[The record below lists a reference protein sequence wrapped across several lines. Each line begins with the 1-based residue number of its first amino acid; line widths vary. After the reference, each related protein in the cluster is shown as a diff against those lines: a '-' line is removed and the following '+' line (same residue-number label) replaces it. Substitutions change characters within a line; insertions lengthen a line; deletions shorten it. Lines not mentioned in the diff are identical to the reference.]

1 LYEAEA
7 GTGNL
12 KNVALTL
19 KEGRFP
25 IRPFPNGGLE
35 TAAPCDYDSAMQ
47 LESGQ
52 LLQRLKPLF
61 QENFEKLGEL
71 GAAFSVWQNG
81 KPLIDLYGGFCDA
94 GREKPWTADTV
105 VLVWSATKGIGSACV
120 LHALQQ
126 QKIELNRPVA
136 EFWPE
141 FGQAGKDKITLG
153 QLLSHQ
159 AGLCALDQRVDVV
172 DYDGVI
178 RALEAQAPLWPPGTG
193 HGYHA
198 RTFGFLLDELMRRIT
213 GKTLSDYWQENF
225 ARPLALDFWIGLPEE
240 QNSRVATIY
249 AAKTPNAFGAEPK
262 NRQSGSDFYR
272 DLVTPGTL
280 TRKTFTSPYGLNVI
294 SKMNDP
300 HIRAQPIVSFGGIGS
315 ASALAKFYSMLANG
329 GELDGQTFFRAK
341 TIEWMTTTLSGG
353 IDRVFQIPTAFSAGF
368 MKDSRGAA
376 RTMFEP
382 SATSF
387 GHPGAGGSYAFA
399 DPENKIAFAYV
410 MNQMEQSVLPNEKSL
425 RLVDAIYDLR

>member
-1 LYEAEA
+1 
-7 GTGNL
+7 
-12 KNVALTL
+12 
-19 KEGRFP
+19 
-25 IRPFPNGGLE
+25 
-35 TAAPCDYDSAMQ
+35 MQ
-47 LESGQ
+47 LDPEK
-52 LLQRLKPLF
+52 LRQRLKPLF
-61 QENFEKLGEL
+61 QENFDKRGEL
-71 GAAFSVWQNG
+71 GAAVSVWQNG
-81 KPLIDLYGGFCDA
+81 KPIVDLYGGFRDA
-94 GREKPWTADTV
+94 GREELWTADTV

-126 QKIELNRPVA
+126 RKIELNRRVA

-141 FGQAGKDKITLG
+141 FGQADKDKITVG

-159 AGLCALDQRVDVV
+159 AGLCALDQRIDVL

-213 GKTLSDYWQENF
+213 GKTLSDYWQKNF
-225 ARPLALDFWIGLPEE
+225 AQPLELDFWIGLPEE

-249 AAKTPNAFGAEPK
+249 AAKSGKPPEPA
-262 NRQSGSDFYR
+262 QFYR

-280 TRKTFTSPYGLNVI
+280 ARKTFTSPYGLNVI

-300 HIRAQPIVSFGGIGS
+300 HIRAQSIVSFGGIGS
-315 ASALAKFYSMLANG
+315 ASALAKFYSMFANG
-329 GELDGQTFFRAK
+329 GELNGQSFFSQE
-341 TIEWMTTTLSGG
+341 TIEGMTTILSDGK
-353 IDRVFQIPTAFSAGF
+353 DRVFQIPTAFSAGF
-368 MKDSRGAA
+368 MKDSRDAA
-376 RTMFEP
+376 RRLFGP

-387 GHPGAGGSYAFA
+387 GHPGAGGSHAFA

-410 MNQMEQSVLPNEKSL
+410 MNQMEQSVLPNEKAL
-425 RLVDAIYDLR
+425 RLVNATYHLL